1 MAPLPES
8 DELRALQQKAYGRGG
23 GLTEAEAARL
33 RALEAL
39 GSGHDVPEEPSA
51 PPVVE
56 RGSAAT
62 ERGAE
67 RAERVDATTR
77 VTVPPPQVTE
87 LSSPRFVSPEAR
99 STTEGVPAASTT
111 EGVPAA
117 STTEG
122 VPAASPVAA
131 SSWRQDLR
139 RHGKAVAAASALLL
153 LVGIGTGWALFAP
166 RVRDAV
172 ALTAEEAQH
181 KLELD
186 EDYDFDEGTLRAVVR
201 DDDALVWFGTQSD
214 GEQSCLV
221 LDAAEQTQ
229 VGCSPTDGINTVYG
243 MNATITLPPD
253 EDATE
258 GDFGTSINA
267 YGMLSSTGE
276 PMVAIQ
282 RWDQD
287 ASVLD
292 QFEGDERTRAQE
304 LIDEGFEAGLSL
316 AGYVRGEPAW
326 IAYRFTDSSENER
339 CLIVDALD
347 GIVCGSESD
356 TLTDGLTI
364 TGDGDGGRI
373 DVSAGFTNWGQPY
386 LTVTENPGGAST
398 TVIDTETG
406 DPIEVTDPEG

>member
-1 MAPLPES
+1 
-8 DELRALQQKAYGRGG
+8 
-23 GLTEAEAARL
+23 
-33 RALEAL
+33 
-39 GSGHDVPEEPSA
+39 
-51 PPVVE
+51 
-56 RGSAAT
+56 
-62 ERGAE
+62 
-67 RAERVDATTR
+67 
-77 VTVPPPQVTE
+77 
-87 LSSPRFVSPEAR
+87 
-99 STTEGVPAASTT
+99 
-111 EGVPAA
+111 VPAA

-253 EDATE
+253 EDAAE

-356 TLTDGLTI
+356 TLKDGLTI